1 MPFLHWLRKKSE
13 SNKVETQPAL
23 PKQIITEQASTPES
37 VVDLLQQA
45 IGPEPL
51 PTEPLSA
58 NPPSIPQ
65 SPAELGTSEG
75 NAATTTPQLSVPIG
89 AFYAKLPAHLLSPV
103 KPDLARL
110 VRIAEEDMVFDQE
123 SQEATLPLSILSL
136 SCPEIFVRAVDGPED
151 VPVTF
156 SIRPPE
162 EPAPKESESPLAE
175 KNIGPEQSEVT
186 RPSASGAGDAKPEVG
201 RPPSIGEKE
210 IRLRL
215 QPILSDFPPELEPP
229 SIHSFIDTEAEITLP
244 LGLIQAQLVHGRV
257 VVPAEL
263 FCRALPSDLKPHF
276 AAIDPAAEIPV
287 PLQEVFSRLPPE
299 AIKLREDQEMVTA
312 EETVSTPFSTHAKE
326 DAERFSRLPAEE
338 PPLGMEPAQS
348 EHEPVKSAV
357 ESDSKRLQAIFL
369 TDEPLDLVKTIAKV
383 AELPGLKSCILST
396 SEGVKLAGN
405 LGDPGREKA
414 ISVLLP
420 ELFERTRSKMEA
432 FGAGTLETITLY
444 YDLQQ
449 LSTFV
454 QGKLCLT
461 VLHDHKPFKPG
472 VREKIQAVISELA
485 TLGASGKPL

>member
-13 SNKVETQPAL
+13 SNKVETEPAL

-45 IGPEPL
+45 IAPEPV
-51 PTEPLSA
+51 PNEPLSA
-58 NPPSIPQ
+58 DPLSIPQ
-65 SPAELGTSEG
+65 SPAELGASEG
-75 NAATTTPQLSVPIG
+75 SAATTTPQLSVPIG
-89 AFYAKLPAHLLSPV
+89 AFYAKLPPHLLSPV
-103 KPDLARL
+103 KPDLARF

-162 EPAPKESESPLAE
+162 ESESPLAE
-175 KNIGPEQSEVT
+175 ERIGPEQPEAT

-201 RPPSIGEKE
+201 RPPGSGEKE

-276 AAIDPAAEIPV
+276 AAIDPAAEIPL

-299 AIKLREDQEMVTA
+299 AIKLREDQEMVSA

-338 PPLGMEPAQS
+338 PPLATEPEQP
-348 EHEPVKSAV
+348 EHEPVKFAV

-383 AELPGLKSCILST
+383 AELPGLRSCILST
-396 SEGVKLAGN
+396 TEGVKLAGN
-405 LGDPGREKA
+405 LGDPDREKA
-414 ISVLLP
+414 ISSLLP

-432 FGAGTLETITLY
+432 FGAGTLETITMY

-485 TLGASGKPL
+485 ALGTSEKPL